1 MILAPWDR
9 ISYIVQLIIACGIF
23 MTHVRKRSG
32 FAWRFSGCTI
42 ALIALVYGAGEFITL
57 PSGEAWEVLY
67 WATFGI
73 ICVPLVACCMKGTF
87 IEAVYCTICAN
98 AMQHAAYEC
107 FMVYRV
113 LTEGV
118 GTGSGMS
125 LANGVVIVLIY
136 TTVYAGF
143 YMAFART
150 IPENGHYRTS
160 LNDLFPMAC
169 ILLFIWVL
177 SVLEHDSSTMRDVF
191 YHISDALCCYYI
203 MWAQLNGH
211 AKMRLQEE
219 LDSVKYTLMQQ
230 EKQYRLTQETID
242 IINRKCHDLKHQI
255 RALRE
260 MRESPER
267 DEYFNEA
274 EQAIMIYD
282 TAVKTGNRA
291 LDIVLMEK
299 GLFCQSH
306 GIQLTCMAD
315 GTALDFMRMEDIYAL
330 FGNAMDNAIRAVS
343 ELKDPAKRVINVI
356 IRGQGDLVMIQVQN
370 YHQGRLRFRAGLPVT
385 TQRDKARHGFGMKSM
400 LHTAEQYGGT
410 LSVSDD
416 AGIFSLQV
424 LLPKR

>member
-1 MILAPWDR
+1 MIFALWDR
-9 ISYIVQLIIACGIF
+9 ISYIVQLVAACGIF
-23 MTHVRKRSG
+23 MVNVRKRPC
-32 FAWRFSGCTI
+32 FVWRLAGCTL
-42 ALIALVYGAGEFITL
+42 ALIVLAYVFGSVVAI
-57 PSGEAWEVLY
+57 PSGTVWEVLY
-67 WATFGI
+67 WAAFGVV
-73 ICVPLVACCMKGTF
+73 CVPMVMLCMEGSLA
-87 IEAVYCTICAN
+87 EAIYCTICAN

-107 FMVYRV
+107 YMVYHM
-113 LTEGV
+113 LA
-118 GTGSGMS
+118 GSLDSAPLDG
-125 LANGVVIVLIY
+125 IITTLIY
-136 TTVYAGF
+136 ASVYAAF
-143 YMAFART
+143 YVMFARKL
-150 IPENGHYRTS
+150 PSNGRYRIS
-160 LNDLFPMAC
+160 RNDLFPMAC

-177 SVLEHDSSTMRDVF
+177 SILEHDVSTMRDVI

-219 LDSVKYTLMQQ
+219 LDGVKYTLMQQ

>member
-1 MILAPWDR
+1 MMFALWDR
-9 ISYIVQLIIACGIF
+9 ISYIVQLVAACGIF
-23 MTHVRKRSG
+23 MVHVRRRPG
-32 FAWRFSGCTI
+32 FPFRFGICAM
-42 ALIALVYGAGEFITL
+42 ALIVLAYLFGSVVAI
-57 PSGEAWEVLY
+57 PSGTVWEFAY
-67 WATFGI
+67 WAAFGVA
-73 ICVPLVACCMKGTF
+73 CVPMVMLCMEGSLA
-87 IEAVYCTICAN
+87 EAIYCTICAN

-107 FMVYRV
+107 YMVYHMFTGP
-113 LTEGV
+113 LD
-118 GTGSGMS
+118 GTFADG
-125 LANGVVIVLIY
+125 LITTLIY
-136 TTVYAGF
+136 VSIYAAF
-143 YMAFART
+143 YSMFARKL
-150 IPENGHYRTS
+150 PSDGRYRTS
-160 LNDLFPMAC
+160 RNDLFPMAC

-177 SVLEHDSSTMRDVF
+177 SILEHDANSLRDVV

-203 MWAQLNGH
+203 MWTQLNGH
-211 AKMRLQEE
+211 AKMRLKEE
-219 LDSVKYTLMQQ
+219 LDGVKYTLMQQ
-230 EKQYRLTQETID
+230 EKQYRITKETID

-267 DEYFNEA
+267 DEYFNET

-291 LDIVLMEK
+291 LDIVFMEK
-299 GLFCQSH
+299 GLFCRSH

-370 YHQGRLRFRAGLPVT
+370 YHQGHLKFRSGLPVT
-385 TQRDKARHGFGMKSM
+385 TQRDKDKHGFGMKSM

-416 AGIFSLQV
+416 AGIFSLQL